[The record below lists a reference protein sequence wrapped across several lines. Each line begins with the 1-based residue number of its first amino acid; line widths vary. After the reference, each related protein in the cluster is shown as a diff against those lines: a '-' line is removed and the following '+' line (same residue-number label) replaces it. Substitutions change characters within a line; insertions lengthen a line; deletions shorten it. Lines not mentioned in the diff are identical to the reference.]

1 MSSFNR
7 NFYIFSKLYGYVA
20 PTVSIVSGSSTSI
33 SEEGGSL
40 DTGAGSVD
48 RQPPTI
54 QVGVTSLGDPIY
66 GANPNYRVTGS
77 APDVQTSERQLS
89 SDPFRSAAGN
99 YWFPEGTSPFPIY
112 GDLESYNPDLD
123 RTENGET
130 TLYRRRQTYNIVIR
144 NEKTNNLKGFPF
156 FETRHQF
163 EVFAPKDRYNNNA
176 LDWIEYT
183 FSLVDLREDYYD
195 FSFELG
201 TPLSKSQTDLGAV
214 AKFALFAEGQFDYNY
229 YSPIYET
236 AVQSGENQIEN
247 FLPNLYNFLSY
258 RKDIDS
264 ENVAVDDKIFQ
275 AITAGGQVEANL
287 LRGIGTTDPEDTNI
301 DYFSYFDRFGNVL
314 NSEVS
319 PEEANPF
326 MRNLIF
332 DVDSDSL
339 RKEADKFV
347 SSFPMNATVEFMS
360 STAGDFASILE
371 DSKLTKSLISYLSE
385 IPRRSELTFDQIEEY
400 SLLSERVERIYEI
413 AKDFALES
421 GELKIDRSVEFES
434 SKLIYLIDLE
444 KWIERV
450 VKGFE
455 TSDAEFIFLSDNGEE
470 KVSHFE
476 KILNS
481 VVFLGKLKK
490 LIQRYQRHYV
500 DFSDGKQSY
509 TETVLYKIT
518 KFGTGSDPIQTI
530 WLPNTDEIDLVKYI
544 DTQVKFDK
552 QYRYEVSAY
561 QLLIGTTYKY
571 ETVNY
576 PLSYT
581 GGNPVITP
589 RETESD
595 DDESESDDE
604 GTLPT
609 ETTALG
615 GSFSGGTSFEELVE
629 STSGPRDFGSRVARF
644 RDTGGTSTTVS
655 EGVGAGTNLNRT
667 RKFETKYAQTLFPQ
681 VQVPIDE
688 ENDFKMYMSVL
699 SKPFVKMVEV
709 PYFEIVGTVI
719 DDPPVAPNVDLI
731 PYLGVDNQLRINL
744 NSSVGSYDL
753 QPVVFNQR
761 EQQTIDKIRQ
771 TKNLSDNSKIT
782 FTTDDRVAFFEIF
795 RMETPPK
802 TIQDFDGNLLRTIN
816 TDVDLDS
823 PQKASAATFVDEIQ
837 PNRDYYYTFRSIDI
851 HGKVSNPTQVYRA
864 RLVRNSGAV
873 YPLVEVYTPDNSEQG
888 RTATKSCKKLLNIS
902 PRITQ
907 TLINQA
913 ESNLGDGSSAKNVK
927 TVKLGLEERS
937 LFGRKFKIRLT
948 SQKTGKQVDLNVT
961 FTSEVRKT

>member
-20 PTVSIVSGSSTSI
+20 PSVSIENGISTSI
-33 SEEGGSL
+33 SEEGGTL
-40 DTGAGSVD
+40 NTQAG
-48 RQPPTI
+48 QTPTPAVI
-54 QVGVTSLGDPIY
+54 QVGTTSAGDPIY
-66 GANPNYRVTGS
+66 GPNPNYRPTITGS

-89 SDPFRSAAGN
+89 SDPFRAVVGN
-99 YWFPEGTSPFPIY
+99 YWYPEGASAFPIY
-112 GDLESYNPDLD
+112 GDLVSFNPDLD
-123 RTENGET
+123 RTEDGVT
-130 TLYRRRQTYNIVIR
+130 TRYRRRQTYNIVIR

-163 EVFAPKDRYNNNA
+163 EVFAPKSRYNNDA

-201 TPLSKSQTDLGAV
+201 TPLSKSQTNLDAV

-258 RKDIDS
+258 RKDVDS
-264 ENVAVDDKIFQ
+264 ENIAVDDKIFQ

-287 LRGIGTTDPEDTNI
+287 LRGIGTTDPKDTNI

-314 NSEVS
+314 NSEAS

-339 RKEADKFV
+339 RKEADKYV

-385 IPRRSELTFDQIEEY
+385 IPRRSDLTFDEIEEY
-400 SLLSERVERIYEI
+400 SLLSERAERIYEI
-413 AKDFALES
+413 AKDFSLES
-421 GELKIDRSVEFES
+421 GDLKIDRSVEFES
-434 SKLIYLIDLE
+434 SRLIYLIDLE

-455 TSDAEFIFLSDNGEE
+455 TSDAEFLFLSDNGKE

-490 LIQRYQRHYV
+490 LIQRYQRSYV

-571 ETVNY
+571 EAVSY

-581 GGNPVITP
+581 GGEPVITP
-589 RETESD
+589 P
-595 DDESESDDE
+595 ESEEESEAEDTGE
-604 GTLPT
+604 GGTTAELGGTLV
-609 ETTALG
+609 
-615 GSFSGGTSFEELVE
+615 GGTSIDELIG
-629 STSGPRDFGSRVARF
+629 SPSGPLSFGSPEEGRF
-644 RDTGGTSTTVS
+644 IDTGDTSTTVS
-655 EGVGAGTNLNRT
+655 EGIGAGTNLNRN

-681 VQVPIDE
+681 VQIPIDE
-688 ENDFKMYMSVL
+688 ENDFKMYLSVL

-709 PYFEIVGTVI
+709 PYFEIAGTVI

-753 QPVVFNQR
+753 QPIVFNQR
-761 EQQTIDKIRQ
+761 EQETIDKIRE
-771 TKNLSDNSKIT
+771 TKNLPDNSKIT
-782 FTTDDRVAFFEIF
+782 FTTDDRVASFEIF

-802 TIQDFDGNLLRTIN
+802 TIQDFDGNLLRTVS

-851 HGKVSNPTQVYRA
+851 HGKVSNPTQVYRV

-873 YPLVEVYTPDNSEQG
+873 YPLIEVYTPDSSEQG

-902 PRITQ
+902 PRTTQ
-907 TLINQA
+907 TLINQTK
-913 ESNLGDGSSAKNVK
+913 SNLGDGSSAKNVK
-927 TVKLGLEERS
+927 TVRLGLEERP

-948 SQKTGKQVDLNVT
+948 SQKTGKQVDLNIT